1 MNKVFLIFALL
12 FLIGCSEGS
21 DPVPEQNNEENTE
34 SGDNNVFLVNGFIC
48 NIDFNEE
55 SYTIKVSKDNKF
67 LFEVSEGIGKG
78 TKLYI
83 DFGYGNKKDIIA
95 SYVRIFS
102 ILQYENTYYLLA
114 DLRDESDILSFWGIR
129 KLYSYENG
137 KIHTVTLNTRS
148 HLPTDMAFWFDNS
161 IHVSENYSAYPEA
174 TASEGHV
181 YDNELNLI
189 SKHTHYGRVLDLYHV
204 IDVSGGEGI
213 HTKDPLRIGWY
224 DIRNSS
230 HYIWQYMC
238 DINNNEFVINSW
250 DASYSPNNTIL
261 VTINITYI
269 TEEKEVLNFELD
281 KNTGELIAPNQIT
294 Q

>member
-1 MNKVFLIFALL
+1 MNRIFLIFALL

-34 SGDNNVFLVNGFIC
+34 PNDNKEFLVNGFIC

-55 SYTIKVSKDNKF
+55 NYTIKVSKDNKF
-67 LFEVSEGIGKG
+67 LFEVSEEIGKG
-78 TKLYI
+78 TKIYI
-83 DFGYGNKKDIIA
+83 DFGYGNKKAIIA

-114 DLRDESDILSFWGIR
+114 DLRDESDILVFWGIR

-137 KIHTVTLNTRS
+137 KVHTVTLNTRS

-189 SKHTHYGRVLDLYHV
+189 SKHIHYGRVLDLYHV

-238 DINNNEFVINSW
+238 DINNNEFIINSW
-250 DASYSPNNTIL
+250 DASYSPSNTIL

-281 KNTGELIAPNQIT
+281 KNTGEIIAPNQIT

>member
-1 MNKVFLIFALL
+1 MNKAILIFALL
-12 FLIGCSEGS
+12 FLIGCSEES

-34 SGDNNVFLVNGFIC
+34 SGDNNAFLVNGFSC

-55 SYTIKVSKDNKF
+55 NYTIKVSKDNEF
-67 LFEVSEGIGKG
+67 LFEVSEEIGKG
-78 TKLYI
+78 TKLDI
-83 DFGYGNKKDIIA
+83 DLGYGNKKDVIA
-95 SYVRIFS
+95 SYIKIFD

-114 DLRDESDILSFWGIR
+114 DLRDQSDILSFWGIR

-137 KIHTVTLNTRS
+137 KVHAVTLNTS
-148 HLPTDMAFWFDNS
+148 SYLPTNMAFWFKNS
-161 IHVSENYSAYPEA
+161 IVLSEKYQVYPEA

-189 SKHTHYGRVLDLYHV
+189 SKHTHYGKVLDLYHV
-204 IDVSGGEGI
+204 INVSGGEGI
-213 HTKDPLRIGWY
+213 HAKNPLRISWY

-230 HYIWQYMC
+230 RYIWQYMC

-250 DASYSPNNTIL
+250 ESSYSQNNTIL

-269 TEEKEVLNFELD
+269 TGEKEVLIFEFD
-281 KNTGELIAPNQIT
+281 KETGELIK
-294 Q
+294 

>member
-137 KIHTVTLNTRS
+137 KVHTVTLNTRS

-230 HYIWQYMC
+230 HYIWQYMF

-250 DASYSPNNTIL
+250 ESSYSQNNTIL

-269 TEEKEVLNFELD
+269 TEEKEVLNFEFD
-281 KNTGELIAPNQIT
+281 KETGELIK
-294 Q
+294 

>member
-21 DPVPEQNNEENTE
+21 DPVPEKNNEENTE

-78 TKLYI
+78 TNLYI

-114 DLRDESDILSFWGIR
+114 DLRDESDIFGFWGIR
-129 KLYSYENG
+129 KLYSYTKG
-137 KIHTVTLNTRS
+137 KTKMITFSSRGY
-148 HLPTDMAFWFDNS
+148 LPTDMTFWFENS
-161 IHVSENYSAYPEA
+161 IDVSENYAVYPES
-174 TASEGHV
+174 TGSKHHK
-181 YDNELNLI
+181 YDSDLNLL
-189 SKHTHYGRVLDLYHV
+189 SQYSVPGKPLDLYHV
-204 IDVSGGEGI
+204 IDVSGGDGI
-213 HTKDPLRIGWY
+213 HKDPLRISWY

-230 HYIWQYMC
+230 GYIWQYMC

-281 KNTGELIAPNQIT
+281 KNTGDIIAPNQIT

>member
-21 DPVPEQNNEENTE
+21 DPVTEQNNEENTE

-137 KIHTVTLNTRS
+137 KVHTVTLNTRS

-281 KNTGELIAPNQIT
+281 KNTGDIIAPNQIT

>member
-1 MNKVFLIFALL
+1 MNRIFLIFALL
-12 FLIGCSEGS
+12 FFIGCSEGS
-21 DPVPEQNNEENTE
+21 DSVPEQNNEEKTE
-34 SGDNNVFLVNGFIC
+34 SGDNNAFLVNGFIC

-83 DFGYGNKKDIIA
+83 DFGYGNKKGIIA
-95 SYVRIFS
+95 SYVKIFN

-114 DLRDESDILSFWGIR
+114 DLRDKSDILSFWGIR

-137 KIHTVTLNTRS
+137 EVHTVTLNTRS
-148 HLPTDMAFWFDNS
+148 HLPTDMGFWFENS
-161 IHVSENYSAYPEA
+161 IKVVENYSAYPEA

-189 SKHTHYGRVLDLYHV
+189 SKHTHYGKVLDLYHV
-204 IDVSGGEGI
+204 IDVSGGDGI
-213 HTKDPLRIGWY
+213 HAKNPLRISWY

-230 HYIWQYMC
+230 DYIWQYMC
-238 DINNNEFVINSW
+238 DIGNNEFIINGW
-250 DASYSPNNTIL
+250 DASYSSNNTVL
-261 VTINITYI
+261 VNVNITYI
-269 TEEKEVLNFELD
+269 TGEKEVLNFEFD
-281 KNTGELIAPNQIT
+281 KDTGEIITPNQIT

>member
-1 MNKVFLIFALL
+1 M
-12 FLIGCSEGS
+12 SE
-21 DPVPEQNNEENTE
+21 E
-34 SGDNNVFLVNGFIC
+34 
-48 NIDFNEE
+48 
-55 SYTIKVSKDNKF
+55 
-67 LFEVSEGIGKG
+67 IGKG
-78 TKLYI
+78 TKLDI
-83 DFGYGNKKDIIA
+83 DLGYGNKKDVIA
-95 SYVRIFS
+95 SYIKIFD

-114 DLRDESDILSFWGIR
+114 DLRDQSDILSFWGIR

-137 KIHTVTLNTRS
+137 KVHAVTLNTS
-148 HLPTDMAFWFDNS
+148 SYLPTDMAFWFDNS

-189 SKHTHYGRVLDLYHV
+189 SKHTHYGKVLDLYHV
-204 IDVSGGEGI
+204 INVSGGEGI
-213 HTKDPLRIGWY
+213 HAKNPLRISWY

-250 DASYSPNNTIL
+250 ESSYSQNNTIL

-269 TEEKEVLNFELD
+269 TEEKEVLNFEFD
-281 KNTGELIAPNQIT
+281 KETGELIK
-294 Q
+294 

>member
-137 KIHTVTLNTRS
+137 KVHTVTLNTRS

-189 SKHTHYGRVLDLYHV
+189 SKHIHYGRVLDLYHV

-281 KNTGELIAPNQIT
+281 KNTGELITPNQIT

>member
-1 MNKVFLIFALL
+1 MNRIFLIFALL

-34 SGDNNVFLVNGFIC
+34 SGYNNTFLVNGFSC
-48 NIDFNEE
+48 DIDFNEE
-55 SYTIKVSKDNKF
+55 NYTIKVSKDNKF
-67 LFEVSEGIGKG
+67 LFEVSEKIGKG
-78 TKLYI
+78 TKMYI
-83 DFGYGNKKDIIA
+83 DFGYGNKKDVIA
-95 SYVRIFS
+95 SYIKIFN

-137 KIHTVTLNTRS
+137 KVHTVTLNTRS
-148 HLPTDMAFWFDNS
+148 HLPTDMTFWFENS
-161 IHVSENYSAYPEA
+161 IMVSENYSAYPEA
-174 TASEGHV
+174 TASERHV

-189 SKHTHYGRVLDLYHV
+189 SKHTHYGKVLDLYHV

-213 HTKDPLRIGWY
+213 HTKDPLRISWY

-250 DASYSPNNTIL
+250 EASYSPNNTVL

-281 KNTGELIAPNQIT
+281 KNTGEIITPNQIT

>member
-137 KIHTVTLNTRS
+137 KVHTVTLNTRS

-281 KNTGELIAPNQIT
+281 KNTGDIIAPNQIT

>member
-114 DLRDESDILSFWGIR
+114 DLRDKSDILSFWGIR

-137 KIHTVTLNTRS
+137 KVHTVTLNTRS

-189 SKHTHYGRVLDLYHV
+189 SKHTHYGKVLDLYHV

-238 DINNNEFVINSW
+238 DINNNEFIINSW

-281 KNTGELIAPNQIT
+281 KNTGDIIAPNQIT

>member
-1 MNKVFLIFALL
+1 MNRIFLIFALL
-12 FLIGCSEGS
+12 FLIGCSEES

-34 SGDNNVFLVNGFIC
+34 SGDNDTFLVNGFSC

-55 SYTIKVSKDNKF
+55 NYTIKVSKDNKF

-83 DFGYGNKKDIIA
+83 DFGYVNKKAIIA
-95 SYVRIFS
+95 SYVKIFS

-137 KIHTVTLNTRS
+137 KVHTVTLNSSS
-148 HLPTDMAFWFDNS
+148 HLPTDMVFWFKNS
-161 IHVSENYSAYPEA
+161 IVLSEKYQVYPEA

-189 SKHTHYGRVLDLYHV
+189 SKHTHYGKVLDLYHV

-213 HTKDPLRIGWY
+213 HTKDPLRISWY

-250 DASYSPNNTIL
+250 EASYSPNNTVL

-281 KNTGELIAPNQIT
+281 KNTGELV
-294 Q
+294 

>member
-1 MNKVFLIFALL
+1 MNKAILIFALL
-12 FLIGCSEGS
+12 FLIGCSEES
-21 DPVPEQNNEENTE
+21 DPIPGQNNEENTE
-34 SGDNNVFLVNGFIC
+34 SGDNNAFLVNGFSC

-55 SYTIKVSKDNKF
+55 NYTIKVSKDNEF
-67 LFEVSEGIGKG
+67 LFEVSEEIGKG
-78 TKLYI
+78 TKLDI
-83 DFGYGNKKDIIA
+83 DLGYGNKKDVIA
-95 SYVRIFS
+95 SYIKIFD

-114 DLRDESDILSFWGIR
+114 DLREQSDILSFWGIR

-137 KIHTVTLNTRS
+137 KVHAVTLNTS
-148 HLPTDMAFWFDNS
+148 SYLPTDMAFWFDNS

-189 SKHTHYGRVLDLYHV
+189 SKHTHYGKVLDLYHV
-204 IDVSGGEGI
+204 INVSGGEGI
-213 HTKDPLRIGWY
+213 HAKNPLRISWY

-250 DASYSPNNTIL
+250 ESSYSQNNTIL

-269 TEEKEVLNFELD
+269 TGEKEVLIFEFD
-281 KNTGELIAPNQIT
+281 KETGELIK
-294 Q
+294 

>member
-137 KIHTVTLNTRS
+137 KVHTVTLNTRS

-281 KNTGELIAPNQIT
+281 KNTGELITPNQIT

>member
-34 SGDNNVFLVNGFIC
+34 SGDNNTFLVNGFSC
-48 NIDFNEE
+48 DIDFNEE
-55 SYTIKVSKDNKF
+55 NYTIKVSKNNKF
-67 LFEVSEGIGKG
+67 LFEVSEKIGKG
-78 TKLYI
+78 TKMYI

-95 SYVRIFS
+95 SYVRFFS

-137 KIHTVTLNTRS
+137 KVHTVTLNTRS

-238 DINNNEFVINSW
+238 DINNNEFIINSW
-250 DASYSPNNTIL
+250 DASYSPSNTIL

-281 KNTGELIAPNQIT
+281 KNTGEIITPNQIT

>member
-1 MNKVFLIFALL
+1 MNRIFLIFALL

-34 SGDNNVFLVNGFIC
+34 PNDNKEFLVNGFIC

-55 SYTIKVSKDNKF
+55 NYTIKVSKDNKF
-67 LFEVSEGIGKG
+67 LFEVSEEIGKG
-78 TKLYI
+78 TKIYI
-83 DFGYGNKKDIIA
+83 DFGYGNKKAIIA

-114 DLRDESDILSFWGIR
+114 DLRDESDILGFWGIR

-137 KIHTVTLNTRS
+137 KVHTVTLNTRS

-189 SKHTHYGRVLDLYHV
+189 SKHIHYGRVLDLYHV

-238 DINNNEFVINSW
+238 DINNNEFIINSW
-250 DASYSPNNTIL
+250 DASYSPSNTIL

-281 KNTGELIAPNQIT
+281 KNTGEIIAPNQIT

>member
-1 MNKVFLIFALL
+1 MNRIFLIFALL
-12 FLIGCSEGS
+12 LLIGCSEGS

-34 SGDNNVFLVNGFIC
+34 SGDNNAFLVNGFIC

-95 SYVRIFS
+95 SYVKIFN

-114 DLRDESDILSFWGIR
+114 DLRDKSDILSFWGIR
-129 KLYSYENG
+129 KLYSHTKG
-137 KIHTVTLNTRS
+137 KTKMITFNSREY
-148 HLPTDMAFWFDNS
+148 LPTDMKFWFENS
-161 IHVSENYSAYPEA
+161 IDVSENYSAYPES
-174 TASEGHV
+174 TGSKYHK
-181 YDNELNLI
+181 YDSDLNLL
-189 SKHTHYGRVLDLYHV
+189 SQYSVSGKPLDLYHV
-204 IDVSGGEGI
+204 INVSGGEGI
-213 HTKDPLRIGWY
+213 HTKDPLRISWY

-250 DASYSPNNTIL
+250 EASYSPNNTVL

-281 KNTGELIAPNQIT
+281 KNTGELV
-294 Q
+294 